1 MVGLA
6 LRLAHGFDADDI
18 DRMPPGQNMDDWMTI
33 MRSGMWR
40 LNYRL
45 SAEGKF
51 RFFNE
56 FFPLLHD
63 TKHEVLGDRDDES
76 WYLVYIGTKAAARG
90 KGLARKLIDHVS
102 AQADEQGR
110 ACYLESS
117 NAINPIIYRKLGF
130 EIVKSIDLTRAGK
143 PIQLDIMIREP
154 LTRHDSL
161 MEKETKPTSIVLPE
175 VSLVVNFGDEKT
187 AAARAVLA

>member
-1 MVGLA
+1 
-6 LRLAHGFDADDI
+6 
-18 DRMPPGQNMDDWMTI
+18 MDDWMTI
-33 MRSGMWR
+33 MRSGLWR
-40 LNYRL
+40 LNYKL

-63 TKHEVLGDRDDES
+63 TKHEVLGDRDNES
-76 WYLVYIGTKAAARG
+76 WYLVYVGTKAAARG

-102 AQADEQGR
+102 VQADAEGR

-130 EIVKSIDLTRAGK
+130 EITRTIELTRAEK
-143 PIQLDIMIREP
+143 PVQLDIMVREP
-154 LTRHDSL
+154 IARHDSL
-161 MEKETKPTSIVLPE
+161 MEKDWVPMAKSAPK
-175 VSLVVNFGDEKT
+175 VSVALKLGSEKT
-187 AAARAVLA
+187 EARATLT